1 MYSLIAVPSG
11 AIQATITTSAV
22 AIAGQQFSLNCVV
35 SETIGGL
42 TNTPVAVWSQDGTLL
57 RSGNEFTV
65 TSSANDT
72 VATSV
77 LTFTSLSS
85 SDAGVY
91 TCSGTLES
99 SMDLVTEDE
108 TIQGNLTHTNLI
120 ETRFTW

>member
-35 SETIGGL
+35 SETIDGL
-42 TNTPVAVWSQDGTLL
+42 TNTPVAVWSRDDTLL
-57 RSGNEFTV
+57 RSENEFTV

-77 LTFTSLSS
+77 LTINSLSS

>member
-1 MYSLIAVPSG
+1 MYSLLAVPSG

-22 AIAGQQFSLNCVV
+22 AIAGQQFNLNCVV

-57 RSGNEFTV
+57 SSGNEFTV

-99 SMDLVTEDE
+99 SMDLVTDDK
-108 TIQGNLTHTNLI
+108 TIQGNLTH
-120 ETRFTW
+120 

>member
-1 MYSLIAVPSG
+1 MYSLLAVPFG

-42 TNTPVAVWSQDGTLL
+42 TNTPVAVWSRDGTQLS
-57 RSGNEFTV
+57 SGNEFAV
-65 TSSANDT
+65 TNDT

-120 ETRFTW
+120 ETSFTW

>member
-1 MYSLIAVPSG
+1 MYSLLAVPSG

-22 AIAGQQFSLNCVV
+22 AIARQQFNLNCVV
-35 SETIGGL
+35 SESISGL

-57 RSGNEFTV
+57 RSENEFTV

-99 SMDLVTEDE
+99 STDLVTVDE

>member
-35 SETIGGL
+35 SETIVGL
-42 TNTPVAVWSQDGTLL
+42 ANTPVAVWSRDGTLL

-91 TCSGTLES
+91 TCSGILES
-99 SMDLVTEDE
+99 SMDLATEDE